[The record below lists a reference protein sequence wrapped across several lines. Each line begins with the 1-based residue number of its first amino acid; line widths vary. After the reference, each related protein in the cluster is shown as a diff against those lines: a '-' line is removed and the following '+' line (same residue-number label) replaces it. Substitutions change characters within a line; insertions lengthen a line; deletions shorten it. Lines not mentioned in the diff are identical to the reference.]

1 MWGLI
6 ALSLFMAVPLMLIGE
21 FAVDRAG
28 YRAAVETEI
37 SATWGGAQTLT
48 GPFVVIPVEATRK
61 GQKQLT
67 NGAFEAQE
75 EKVRVA
81 PLVLLP
87 EVLAIASD
95 LSTELRRRGIFEVPV
110 YRGRHEI
117 SLEIDPARAAGL
129 LDEGETVLWDQ
140 AVLALGIADPRAL
153 RGTLI
158 LEGNAEPAE
167 FEPGSG
173 IDKLAGVH
181 ARIGDPRGHE
191 GGWRFTLDLNG
202 SQRFRLTPAGRTTRG
217 RVQSDWPHPSFAG
230 AFLPDSRAVDD
241 DGFEA
246 EWLIPHLAR
255 SLPQAFRGTGRLGE
269 LGRAGFGVDL
279 FQPVDLYHKAQRAAK
294 YGILFIAM
302 TFGAIFLME
311 SAAARPTHLAQYA
324 LIGAAQCVF
333 FLLLLSL
340 AEQIGFGLAY
350 VLATLAT
357 IGLLT
362 AYAWS
367 ALGLGRRSWRL
378 PGAFSGALGL
388 LYGVMYL
395 ILSAEEQA
403 LLMGAMLAFLTVAAT
418 MWGTRKEDWG
428 ATFGGLRLRRPAQ
441 GRERQ
446 PQAG

>member
-1 MWGLI
+1 MTGPDTGPP
-6 ALSLFMAVPLMLIGE
+6 S
-21 FAVDRAG
+21 
-28 YRAAVETEI
+28 
-37 SATWGGAQTLT
+37 SARSGRYGGGAQTLT
-48 GPFVVIPVEATRK
+48 GPFIVFPVEVTRK
-61 GQKQLT
+61 GQKRLT
-67 NGAFEAQE
+67 NGAVEARE
-75 EKVRVA
+75 ETVRTA

-87 EVLAIASD
+87 EVLTISSN
-95 LSTELRRRGIFEVPV
+95 LGTELRRRGIFEVPV

-129 LDEGETVLWDQ
+129 LDEGETVLWDK
-140 AVLALGIADPRAL
+140 AVLALGIAQPRAL
-153 RGTLI
+153 RGALK
-158 LEGNAEPAE
+158 LEGGAGPVE
-167 FEPGSG
+167 FELGSG
-173 IDKLAGVH
+173 VDKMAGVH

-191 GGWRFTLDLNG
+191 GGLRFTLDLNG
-202 SQRFRLTPAGRTTRG
+202 SQRFRLTPAGRTTRA

-230 AFLPDSRAVDD
+230 AFLPDSREIGG

-269 LGRAGFGVDL
+269 LGQAGFGVDL

-294 YGILFIAM
+294 YGMLFIAM

-367 ALGLGRRSWRL
+367 ALGLERRSWRL
-378 PGAFSGALGL
+378 TVALGV

-395 ILSAEEQA
+395 ILSAEDQA
-403 LLMGAMLAFLTVAAT
+403 LLMGAMLAFVTVAAT
-418 MWGTRKEDWG
+418 MWSIRKEDWG
-428 ATFGGLRLRRPAQ
+428 ATFGALKLRRTAQ
-441 GRERQ
+441 GGAE
-446 PQAG
+446 AG